1 MVSSKTPSSAAR
13 TDHLFFLFSM
23 LSAMM
28 LLSLTTGQA
37 QQSQELCSAQMCISA
52 TIYSADTN
60 TIEFSLFSM
69 IPVGWL
75 GLGIGGDPKGMAG
88 NDLAICWPSTTGSG
102 AVISQRSATDNGQP
116 SVSTSAVAFQVHQ
129 NKSGLSSSNLDF
141 TCTFS
146 RPLNLATAPIA
157 STATSI
163 NVIYAIGLQVA
174 SGSGDPQHTKI
185 QKHVFTGHGTLNI
198 QRKQGSSSDANNTVT
213 PVSGTGGSGST
224 NVRTSQSELDS
235 FLADI
240 RIYNRLIKVHGIMM
254 TIAFLFIFPM
264 GAMLVRFFSHLHHV
278 FRWHR
283 PLQVTGF
290 LTVIAAITCIFIAAN
305 KSPPGPFPISASKH
319 GVLGVILFSA
329 LVLQIC
335 IGIFIFHTFDIT
347 RADRPRLR
355 LVITTWMHRLWGYTI
370 LICGL
375 VQIHLG
381 MTLYGMWPTG
391 REAVWHLYD
400 AWVAILVAVF
410 VLGSAF
416 KWWRAW
422 KAKATSTRGVEE
434 EA

>member
-1 MVSSKTPSSAAR
+1 
-13 TDHLFFLFSM
+13 
-23 LSAMM
+23 MM

-52 TIYSADTN
+52 TIYSADTK

-75 GLGIGGDPKGMAG
+75 GLGIGGDPIGMAG

-102 AVISQRSATDNGQP
+102 AIISQRSATDNGQP
-116 SVSTSAVAFQVHQ
+116 SVSTSAVAFQVQ
-129 NKSGLSSSNLDF
+129 KNKSGLSSSNLDF

-163 NVIYAIGLQVA
+163 NVIYAIGLQTA
-174 SGSGDPQHTKI
+174 SGSGDPQHTKL
-185 QKHVFTGHGTLNI
+185 QKHAFTGHGVLNI
-198 QRKQGSSSDANNTVT
+198 QRKEGASSDANNTVT

-224 NVRTSQSELDS
+224 NGETAQSELNKL
-235 FLADI
+235 LADE
-240 RIYNRLIKVHGIMM
+240 RIYTLLVKVHGILMG
-254 TIAFLFIFPM
+254 IAFLIIFPM

-290 LTVIAAITCIFIAAN
+290 LIVIAAFTCIFVAAY
-305 KSPPGPFPISASKH
+305 KSPQGPTPVSASKH
-319 GVLGVILFSA
+319 GEFGVILFA
-329 LVLQIC
+329 AMVLQIC

-355 LVITTWMHRLWGYTI
+355 LVITTWMHRLWGYAV
-370 LICGL
+370 LIGGL
-375 VQIHLG
+375 VQVNLG
-381 MTLYGMWPTG
+381 MVLYGMWPTG
-391 REAVWHLYD
+391 REAAWYVYD
-400 AWVAILVAVF
+400 AWVVILIAVF

-416 KWWRAW
+416 KWWRAR
-422 KAKATSTRGVEE
+422 KAKETANKGV
-434 EA
+434 